1 MSNHKRERLES
12 KNGRKSTPS
21 HGLNDFSHTLPI
33 RLLRARHAAINQF
46 QPIYKKYDV
55 NEQQWRVLSMVTSS
69 GSLIAGELSQA
80 IFISMPSLS
89 RIMNSLEK
97 RNLIRRRADKDDL
110 RKTIVSATA
119 AGQTMVAE
127 AATWSDTRYHNIA
140 QWFGKKRLKE
150 LQILLDDLN
159 QVLDQHQ

>member
-46 QPIYKKYDV
+46 QPIYRKYDV
-55 NEQQWRVLSMVTSS
+55 TEQQWRVLRMVTSS
-69 GSLIAGELSQA
+69 DSLTAGDLSHA

-89 RIMNSLEK
+89 RIMHSLEK
-97 RNLIRRRADKDDL
+97 RKLIRRRADKDDL

-119 AGQTMVAE
+119 AGRTMVAG
-127 AATWSDTRYHNIA
+127 AAIWSDTRYRDIA
-140 QWFGKKRLKE
+140 QWFGKTRLKE
-150 LQILLDDLN
+150 LQILLDDLI

>member
-1 MSNHKRERLES
+1 MGNHKRERLES

-46 QPIYKKYDV
+46 QPIYRKYDV
-55 NEQQWRVLSMVTSS
+55 TEQQWRVLRMVTSS
-69 GSLIAGELSQA
+69 GSLTAGDLSHA

-89 RIMNSLEK
+89 RIMHSLEK

-119 AGQTMVAE
+119 AGRTMVAG
-127 AATWSDTRYHNIA
+127 AAIWSDTRYRDIA
-140 QWFGKKRLKE
+140 QWFGKTRLKE
-150 LQILLDDLN
+150 LQILLDDLI

>member
-1 MSNHKRERLES
+1 MSNIKHERRAS
-12 KNGRKSTPS
+12 RNSWGGAPS

-46 QPIYKKYDV
+46 QPIYRKYDV
-55 NEQQWRVLSMVTSS
+55 TEQQWRVLRMVTSS
-69 GSLIAGELSQA
+69 GSLTAGDLSHA

-89 RIMNSLEK
+89 RIMHSLEK
-97 RNLIRRRADKDDL
+97 RKLIRRRADKDDL

-119 AGQTMVAE
+119 AGRTMVAG
-127 AATWSDTRYHNIA
+127 AAIWSDTRYRDIA
-140 QWFGKKRLKE
+140 QWFGKTRLKE
-150 LQILLDDLN
+150 LQILLDDLV

>member
-1 MSNHKRERLES
+1 MNSRKHEHLASR
-12 KNGRKSTPS
+12 NGKESTPS

-55 NEQQWRVLSMVTSS
+55 TEQQWRVLRMVTSS

-89 RIMNSLEK
+89 RIMHSLEK

-119 AGQTMVAE
+119 TGRTMVAE
-127 AATWSDTRYHNIA
+127 AATWSDTRYRNIA
-140 QWFGKKRLKE
+140 QWFGKKRLEE
-150 LQILLDDLN
+150 LQILLDDLV
-159 QVLDQHQ
+159 QILDQHQ